1 MGAPNPWHHSLPPL
15 DPKNQLLEG
24 EHPLDMIRELL
35 MLWPGEETVKIHQF
49 NSRHDRLVQIV
60 GGYPEI
66 LSNRF
71 PLDWPLHPQS
81 LKAMRLSRYLDS
93 LSSPVPEISLRSALL
108 NKDASLRRLDLDDS
122 YPSLRRF
129 LALLLIAIRED
140 YGIKQEG
147 FTDKE
152 LRLLGSLH
160 SSESGRID
168 RCWPWDEI
176 KIYNESHIKDT
187 NSLSKKLDPFWN
199 NNEDLIKPVEGR
211 VWGIKFQKIQSWI
224 LHWSASKSDTGLT
237 ASLIRGASSLI
248 ENTLSSIRHSVIKEF
263 GVGSIIIDGGG
274 RLEFVSAY
282 DPTELLNN
290 SVSRMFGSYDTHDY
304 TPTYGLEIKRT
315 LERWDGIGINE
326 LDFYNELA
334 SSLPPY
340 NIYQVTNR
348 YEKDSRDVEF
358 AISNECPLCN
368 EKVEIEGGIKT
379 KWTRLVKNI
388 DYKVCDFHTLLYYV
402 GQGQRYLD
410 STIRNFGKGVKSI
423 NKQRRVTSIARID
436 LNSLGI
442 IFTSPFGQ
450 TDERPVDIKRR
461 RSFRFNS
468 HWWQIIHEVVDSPN
482 YTVDQVAAWMAAGD
496 DIILAE
502 YQPETDS
509 KNSESALGI
518 LLTNLAFKLSDLSDE
533 EFGNYRVTF
542 SGGLA
547 NRVDESL
554 QQCLERAT
562 DLEELSKFSWR
573 GYILQNGGEKY
584 LMDEDGN
591 MKTYVLPTPLLK
603 PNAGLSAS
611 PGMLSE
617 PRGGLELLH
626 EHDIDLVHQ
635 SLWIKDK
642 AIRDGKIKNHPHH
655 SKGT

>member
-15 DPKNQLLEG
+15 DSKNQLLEG

-49 NSRHDRLVQIV
+49 NSRHERLVQIV

-93 LSSPVPEISLRSALL
+93 LPSPVPEISLRCALL
-108 NKDASLRRLDLDDS
+108 NKDASIRRLDLDDS

-140 YGIKQEG
+140 YGIKQDG

-176 KIYNESHIKDT
+176 EFYNRKDMKT
-187 NSLSKKLDPFWN
+187 NTSLGKKLDPYWN
-199 NNEDLIKPVEGR
+199 NNEDLIKPIEGE

-224 LHWSASKSDTGLT
+224 LHWSASKSDIALT

-263 GVGSIIIDGGG
+263 GVGSIIVDGGG
-274 RLEFVSAY
+274 RLEFVSSY

-290 SVSRMFGSYDTHDY
+290 SVARMFDGYDTNDY
-304 TPTYGLEIKRT
+304 TPTYALEIQRT
-315 LERWDGIGINE
+315 LDRWDGIGINE
-326 LDFYNELA
+326 LDFHKELA
-334 SSLPPY
+334 SNLPPY

-348 YEKDSRDVEF
+348 DIDSLDVEF
-358 AISNECPLCN
+358 YSSNECPLCN
-368 EKVEIEGGIKT
+368 EEIEIEARIKN

-450 TDERPVDIKRR
+450 DDERSVDIKRR

-502 YQPETDS
+502 YQSETDS
-509 KNSESALGI
+509 KNNESALGV

-533 EFGNYRVTF
+533 EFNHRVTF

-547 NRVDESL
+547 NRADESL
-554 QQCLERAT
+554 QACLERAT
-562 DLEELSKFSWR
+562 DFEKLSKITWR
-573 GYILQNGGEKY
+573 GYMLESGEEKY

-591 MKTYVLPTPLLK
+591 MKECSGFSELIHV
-603 PNAGLSAS
+603 S
-611 PGMLSE
+611 P
-617 PRGGLELLH
+617 ELAH
-626 EHDIDLVHQ
+626 NIHLVHH
-635 SLWIKDK
+635 SLWINDRASGVHHGDK
-642 AIRDGKIKNHPHH
+642 TN
-655 SKGT
+655 